1 MQDRNLLTIEYS
13 QEATWKALDAI
24 FASGARVAVLRVLL
38 LDPAR
43 EYYQRQLEAATGLP
57 IRAVQRELERLTAI
71 GLLYRR
77 VEGNRTYY
85 QVDMQFPLFPEL
97 RGMILKSV
105 GPSDALRGALALDDG
120 VYLAFLSEAGDR
132 ALVVARPGRNPAV
145 VWTGPPEVTFMTAE
159 EFQGALAARRADV
172 DAFLR
177 RGCDLL
183 GRRDE
188 VIWRHIEAAGY
199 DVKKGAGVP

>member
-1 MQDRNLLTIEYS
+1 MGNLLTIDYS
-13 QEATWKALDAI
+13 QRPQANALDAI
-24 FASGARVAVLRVLL
+24 FSSGARVAVLRVFL
-38 LDPAR
+38 LDPLR
-43 EYYQRQLEAATGLP
+43 DYYQRQLESATGLP

-85 QVDMQFPLFPEL
+85 QVDMQFLLFPEL

-105 GPSDALRGALALDDG
+105 GPVDALRGILALNEG
-120 VYLAFLSEAGDR
+120 VHLAFLSEDGER
-132 ALVVARPGRNPAV
+132 ALVVARPGKTPEVA
-145 VWTGPPEVTFMTAE
+145 WPGPPSVWLMPAE
-159 EFQGALAARRADV
+159 AFQEALASRRADV
-172 DAFLR
+172 DALLR

-199 DVKKGAGVP
+199 DVKKGVGVP

>member
-1 MQDRNLLTIEYS
+1 M
-13 QEATWKALDAI
+13 DAI
-24 FASGARVAVLRVLL
+24 FASGARVSVLRVFL
-38 LDPAR
+38 LDPLR
-43 EYYQRQLEAATGLP
+43 EYYQRQLETATGLP

-77 VEGNRTYY
+77 AEGNRTYY

-97 RGMILKSV
+97 RGMMLKSV
-105 GPSDALRGALALDDG
+105 GPSDALRGALALDEG
-120 VYLAFLSEAGDR
+120 VHLAFLSEGGDR
-132 ALVVARPGRNPAV
+132 ALVVARPGKRPAV
-145 VWTGPPEVTFMTAE
+145 VWTGPPVVTFMTAE
-159 EFQGALAARRADV
+159 EFQGALAARQADV
-172 DAFLR
+172 DDFLR

-188 VIWRHIEAAGY
+188 MIWRHIEAAGY